1 MIVVPYMLWSA
12 VTGEVENLGTV
23 IIDNIGG
30 TTRRG
35 NYRVR
40 AYAKGVDGN
49 GIIQM
54 VATKT
59 PIREGKVLGHR
70 RLAEP
75 VGNLIAKALNE
86 LGYG

>member
-12 VTGEVENLGTV
+12 VTGDVENLGTV

-30 TTRRG
+30 TTQRG

-40 AYAKGVDGN
+40 AYAKGADGN
-49 GIIQM
+49 GIVQM
-54 VATKT
+54 VATKK

-86 LGYG
+86 MGYG